1 MSFELD
7 TAKNDRIYAHFFLRF
22 FPYLDI
28 NTGKNGEGIL
38 MYGISVY
45 TVFAYILNIV
55 YRRIYGDFVYHRI
68 CVYAAVVYFR
78 IRMKILEKTEEVY

>member
-1 MSFELD
+1 
-7 TAKNDRIYAHFFLRF
+7 
-22 FPYLDI
+22 
-28 NTGKNGEGIL
+28 

-68 CVYAAVVYFR
+68 CVYATVVHFR
-78 IRMKILEKTEEVY
+78 IRMKIQEKTEEVY